1 MREEERRSGMEDKIS
16 YAVFW
21 KMKPSVYE
29 LSPEWRVW
37 ERGIRDRQKAVEA
50 RDECIRNPRC
60 DSVAIVR
67 EVSTMEIEE
76 VFPGGANADG

>member
-1 MREEERRSGMEDKIS
+1 MDLSDKVRVTWHVI
-16 YAVFW
+16 W
-21 KMKPSVYE
+21 KMKPSEYE
-29 LSPEWRVW
+29 PDPEWRVW